1 MVTNFS
7 TTGGVVTKG
16 DTYAKMMWHLRE
28 AEDCAYVL
36 GHLHQTENTP
46 KDAAL
51 AMGWRT
57 VGENLKLMAKFI
69 TQLSKRGLQ

>member
-16 DTYAKMMWHLRE
+16 DTYGKLMYHLRE

-36 GHLHQTENTP
+36 SHLHKTEQTA
-46 KDAAL
+46 KDDIL

-57 VGENLKLMAKFI
+57 VGENLKMIGKFI
-69 TQLSKRGLQ
+69 TNLAKKRMQ